1 MLHYIITSRYNN
13 TEILNTEMKAIM
25 MGSQW
30 TKDNIYKKSVRD
42 GYRARSAYK
51 LIDINQ
57 RFNVIRK
64 TDNVI
69 DLGAAP
75 GSWLQALRTMTNGQ
89 LLGVDLNPIAP
100 MENVITLMGDFGSPE
115 IQKKICEFMP
125 LVNVVVCDAAPHL
138 SGTKAYD
145 QARVVALNEDA
156 LRFAEKFLK
165 QGGNFV
171 MKSFQGTDFNELLEL
186 VKECFYSVRGIRST
200 ATRKGSTECYIVAKN
215 FIGDFDDDRKK
226 SSERNFR

>member
-1 MLHYIITSRYNN
+1 
-13 TEILNTEMKAIM
+13 

-30 TKDNIYKKSVRD
+30 TKDNIYRKSVRD

-57 RFNVIRK
+57 RFNIIRK
-64 TDNVI
+64 TDNVV

-75 GSWLQALRTMTNGQ
+75 GSWLQVLKSMTDGQ
-89 LLGVDLNPIAP
+89 LLGVDLNPIVP
-100 MENVITLMGDFGSPE
+100 MEGVITLTGDFTTPE
-115 IQKKICEFMP
+115 IQEKVRELMP

-138 SGTKAYD
+138 SGAKAYD
-145 QARVVALNEDA
+145 QARVMAINEEA
-156 LRFAEKFLK
+156 LRFAEKLLK

-186 VKECFYSVRGIRST
+186 VKERFYSVRVIRST
-200 ATRKGSTECYIVAKN
+200 ATRRGSTECYIVAKN
-215 FIGDFDDDRKK
+215 FIGDADDDRKK
-226 SSERNFR
+226 TSE